1 MKIGIVGATGKA
13 GSLILDEAKDRGH
26 EVTAIVRNAN
36 KLNNKDVKV
45 IEKEVQE
52 LVKEDF
58 NGLDVVVNA
67 FGAPLGEKDAHIE
80 AGRSLISALSG
91 TDTRLIVVGGSGSLY
106 VDDSK
111 TTQVI
116 DTPNFPD
123 MFKATA
129 SGQGANLK
137 ELQATEDLLWTF
149 VSPSAEFDAAGKRT
163 GKYQSGSDILLVNEA
178 GESYISYADY
188 AIAIVDEAE
197 NANHVKERFTVTAEK
212 E

>member
-67 FGAPLGEKDAHIE
+67 FGAQLGEKDSH
-80 AGRSLISALSG
+80 
-91 TDTRLIVVGGSGSLY
+91 
-106 VDDSK
+106 
-111 TTQVI
+111 I
-116 DTPNFPD
+116 DTGSSVISSLSR
-123 MFKATA
+123 T
-129 SGQGANLK
+129 
-137 ELQATEDLLWTF
+137 ELLQMLF
-149 VSPSAEFDAAGKRT
+149 GV
-163 GKYQSGSDILLVNEA
+163 LV
-178 GESYISYADY
+178 
-188 AIAIVDEAE
+188 
-197 NANHVKERFTVTAEK
+197 
-212 E
+212 

>member
-91 TDTRLIVVGGSGSLY
+91 TDTRLIVVGGAGSLY

-116 DTPNFPD
+116 DTPNLPD

-137 ELQATEDLLWTF
+137 ELQATEDLQWTF
-149 VSPSAEFDAAGKRT
+149 VSPSREFDAAGIRT

-188 AIAIVDEAE
+188 AIAIVDETE